1 MWGYAYIN
9 FVSSTSMCNGI
20 IKCISLLRLPF
31 SSFFLDFFFLFWMNL
46 EVWCIFR
53 VLFGRNRAT
62 EKAVL
67 ARNSGKHSDHY
78 VRRWACSQ
86 KKSSQKS
93 QAHKRRSFNLG
104 VGDLSSEKE
113 SRQRANFDQ
122 NKNKMYVYKNCN
134 FISLEK
140 MISFYNG
147 T

>member
-1 MWGYAYIN
+1 MWRYAYIN

-20 IKCISLLRLPF
+20 IKCISLLRLAF
-31 SSFFLDFFFLFWMNL
+31 SFFSKFFFSFFLDETCTSDAFFEFFF
-46 EVWCIFR
+46 
-53 VLFGRNRAT
+53 GRYLAT

-113 SRQRANFDQ
+113 SRQKQLLINMKTKCMQ
-122 NKNKMYVYKNCN
+122 CV
-134 FISLEK
+134 
-140 MISFYNG
+140 
-147 T
+147 

>member
-1 MWGYAYIN
+1 MVLSNAFLC
-9 FVSSTSMCNGI
+9 FVC
-20 IKCISLLRLPF
+20 PF
-31 SSFFLDFFFLFWMNL
+31 PFFLNFFFFLFL
-46 EVWCIFR
+46 DETCTSDAFFEFF
-53 VLFGRNRAT
+53 FGRYRAT

-113 SRQRANFDQ
+113 SRQRLTFDQ
-122 NKNKMYVYKNCN
+122 HENKMNAMCLVH
-134 FISLEK
+134 I
-140 MISFYNG
+140 
-147 T
+147 